1 MKKTAIAMF
10 LLGLSSAAY
19 AGGAHEVPVVSDTVI
34 DVTRP
39 SDNFGAEVTI
49 VVSRQSV
56 GLIAFHLDESSTL
69 PKNVTADDIEKAS
82 LWVWV
87 KSIEDKEGAP
97 TAASM
102 SFSQTDGEHEEDIV
116 TWETR
121 PAIGEA
127 FHERTVSASRQFAL
141 VDVTDPVKKSII
153 NRDRDVGFAVGT
165 TTDGVTVALD
175 SKENDLTGH
184 QPRLMIALK
193 PVPGPQGPQGERG
206 NDGIGSGTPGP
217 KGDPGEKGDKGD
229 KGDAG
234 VAGPQG
240 PQGEKGRDGDGISG
254 PKGDKGDK
262 GDTGP
267 SGPQGQKG
275 DAGATGPQ
283 GPKGDPGPQGP
294 QGEKGRDGDGI
305 PGQKGDTGPQ
315 GPQGEKGDP
324 GPQGPQGEKGDKGDK
339 GDPGYCK
346 SGCH

>member
-1 MKKTAIAMF
+1 MKKTAIALF
-10 LLGLSSAAY
+10 LFGLSSAAY

-34 DVTRP
+34 DVSRP
-39 SDNFGAEVTI
+39 AYNFGSEGRI
-49 VVSRQSV
+49 FVSRQSV
-56 GLIAFHLDESSTL
+56 GLVSFRLDESSTL
-69 PKNVTADDIEKAS
+69 PKNVTANDIEKAS

-87 KSIEDKEGAP
+87 NAIADNEGAKES
-97 TAASM
+97 ASLE
-102 SFSQTDGEHEEDIV
+102 FSQTEGEYPEDTV

-121 PAIGEA
+121 PVIGEA

-141 VDVTDPVKKSII
+141 VDVTDPVKKAII

-217 KGDPGEKGDKGD
+217 KGDPGEKGEKGD
-229 KGDAG
+229 TG
-234 VAGPQG
+234 VAGPQGPQGQQG
-240 PQGEKGRDGDGISG
+240 PQGEKGRDGDGIPG
-254 PKGDKGDK
+254 PKGDKGDI
-262 GDTGP
+262 GP
-267 SGPQGQKG
+267 AGPQGQKG

-283 GPKGDPGPQGP
+283 GQKRDPGPQGP

-315 GPQGEKGDP
+315 GEKGDP
-324 GPQGPQGEKGDKGDK
+324 GPQGPQGPQGEKGEK

-346 SGCH
+346 SWCH

>member
-1 MKKTAIAMF
+1 MKKTAIALF
-10 LLGLSSAAY
+10 LLSISSAAY
-19 AGGAHEVPVVSDTVI
+19 AGGAHEVPVVSDTMV
-34 DVTRP
+34 DVSRP
-39 SDNFGAEVTI
+39 SDNFGAEGYI
-49 VVSRQSV
+49 VVSSRSV
-56 GLIAFHLDESSTL
+56 GLIAFHLDENSTL
-69 PKNVTADDIEKAS
+69 PQNASADDIEKAS
-82 LWVWV
+82 LWVWLSSV
-87 KSIEDKEGAP
+87 VDKEGAP
-97 TAASM
+97 TAASL
-102 SFSQTDGEHEEDIV
+102 SFSQTDGEYDEESV
-116 TWETR
+116 TLETR
-121 PAIGEA
+121 PVIGDA

-141 VDVTDPVKKSII
+141 VDVTDQVKKAIR
-153 NRDRDVGFAVGT
+153 NRDRDVWFAVGT

-206 NDGIGSGTPGP
+206 NDGLGSGVPGP
-217 KGDPGEKGDKGD
+217 KGDPGEKGEKGEKGD

-240 PQGEKGRDGDGISG
+240 PQGEKGRDGDGIPG
-254 PKGDKGDK
+254 PKGDN

-267 SGPQGQKG
+267 AGPQGQKG

-283 GPKGDPGPQGP
+283 GPKGDPGQQGP

-315 GPQGEKGDP
+315 GEKGDQGP
-324 GPQGPQGEKGDKGDK
+324 QGPQGPQGEKGDK

>member
-1 MKKTAIAMF
+1 MKKTAIALF

-34 DVTRP
+34 DVSRQA
-39 SDNFGAEVTI
+39 DNFGSEGSI
-49 VVSRQSV
+49 FVSRQSV
-56 GLIAFHLDESSTL
+56 GLISFHLDENSTL
-69 PKNVTADDIEKAS
+69 PKNATADDIEKAS

-97 TAASM
+97 AAASL
-102 SFSQTDGEHEEDIV
+102 SFSQTDGEYFEDAV

-121 PAIGEA
+121 PVIGDA

-141 VDVTDPVKKSII
+141 VDVTDQVKKAIR

-175 SKENDLTGH
+175 SKENERTGH

-206 NDGIGSGTPGP
+206 NDGLGSGVPGP
-217 KGDPGEKGDKGD
+217 KGDPGEKGEKGD

-240 PQGEKGRDGDGISG
+240 PQGEKGRDGDGIPG
-254 PKGDKGDK
+254 PKGDK

-267 SGPQGQKG
+267 AGPQGQKG
-275 DAGATGPQ
+275 DTGATGPQ

-305 PGQKGDTGPQ
+305 PGEKGDTGPQ
-315 GPQGEKGDP
+315 GPQGPQGDKGDT
-324 GPQGPQGEKGDKGDK
+324 GPQGPKGDKGDK

-346 SGCH
+346 GGCH

>member
-1 MKKTAIAMF
+1 MKKTAIALF
-10 LLGLSSAAY
+10 LFGLSSAAY
-19 AGGAHEVPVVSDTVI
+19 AGGTHEVPVVSDTVI
-34 DVTRP
+34 DVSRP
-39 SDNFGAEVTI
+39 ADNFGSEGSI
-49 VVSRQSV
+49 FVSRQSV
-56 GLIAFHLDESSTL
+56 GLVSFRLDESSTL
-69 PKNVTADDIEKAS
+69 PKNVTANDIEKAI

-206 NDGIGSGTPGP
+206 NDGIGSGVPGP
-217 KGDPGEKGDKGD
+217 KGDPGDKGEKGDT
-229 KGDAG
+229 G
-234 VAGPQG
+234 VAGPQGPQGQQG
-240 PQGEKGRDGDGISG
+240 PQGEKGRDGDGIPG
-254 PKGDKGDK
+254 PKGDKGDI
-262 GDTGP
+262 GP
-267 SGPQGQKG
+267 AGPQGPQGPKG
-275 DAGATGPQ
+275 NDGATGPQ
-283 GPKGDPGPQGP
+283 GSKGDPGPQGP

-305 PGQKGDTGPQ
+305 PGEKGDTGPQGEKGDQGPQ
-315 GPQGEKGDP
+315 GPQGEKG
-324 GPQGPQGEKGDKGDK
+324 EK

-346 SGCH
+346 SWCH

>member
-1 MKKTAIAMF
+1 MKKTAIALF
-10 LLGLSSAAY
+10 LLCLSSAAY

-34 DVTRP
+34 DVSRP
-39 SDNFGAEVTI
+39 ADNFGSEGSI
-49 VVSRQSV
+49 FVSRQSV
-56 GLIAFHLDESSTL
+56 GLVAFRLDESSTL
-69 PKNVTADDIEKAS
+69 PKNVTANDIEKAS

-87 KSIEDKEGAP
+87 NAIADNEGAKESASIE
-97 TAASM
+97 
-102 SFSQTDGEHEEDIV
+102 FSQTEGEYSEDTV
-116 TWETR
+116 TWKTR
-121 PAIGEA
+121 PVIGEA

-141 VDVTDPVKKSII
+141 VDVTDPVKKAIR
-153 NRDRDVGFAVGT
+153 NRDRDVWFAVGT

-206 NDGIGSGTPGP
+206 NDGLGSGVPGP
-217 KGDPGEKGDKGD
+217 KGDPGEKGEKGEKGD

-240 PQGEKGRDGDGISG
+240 PQGEKGRDGDGIPG
-254 PKGDKGDK
+254 PKGDN

-267 SGPQGQKG
+267 AGPQGQKG

-315 GPQGEKGDP
+315 GEKGDP
-324 GPQGPQGEKGDKGDK
+324 GPQGPQGPQGEKGDK

>member
-1 MKKTAIAMF
+1 MKKTSIA
-10 LLGLSSAAY
+10 LLLFGLYSAAY

-39 SDNFGAEVTI
+39 SDNFGSEGSVF
-49 VVSRQSV
+49 VYRQSL

-87 KSIEDKEGAP
+87 SAIEDNEGAQAEVSIE
-97 TAASM
+97 
-102 SFSQTDGEHEEDIV
+102 FSQTDGDYSEDAV

-121 PAIGEA
+121 PMIGDA

-141 VDVTDPVKKSII
+141 VDVTDQVKKAIR

-165 TTDGVTVALD
+165 PSVGVTVALD

-206 NDGIGSGTPGP
+206 NDGLGSGVPGP

-254 PKGDKGDK
+254 PK

>member
-1 MKKTAIAMF
+1 MKKTAIALF
-10 LLGLSSAAY
+10 LFGLSSASY
-19 AGGAHEVPVVSDTVI
+19 AGGAHEVPVVSDTMI
-34 DVTRP
+34 DISRP
-39 SDNFGAEVTI
+39 SDNFGAEGDI
-49 VVSRQSV
+49 VVSLHSS

-69 PKNVTADDIEKAS
+69 PQNVSAEDIEKVS

-87 KSIEDKEGAP
+87 NSINDKEGVQ
-97 TAASM
+97 ASALLD
-102 SFSQTDGEHEEDIV
+102 FSQTDGEYEEDTV
-116 TWETR
+116 TWKTR
-121 PAIGEA
+121 PLIEDA
-127 FHERTVSASRQFAL
+127 FHERTLSASRKFAL
-141 VDVTDPVKKSII
+141 VDVTDPVKKAIR
-153 NRDRDVGFAVGT
+153 NRDRDVGFAIGT
-165 TTDGVTVALD
+165 PTDGVTVAID
-175 SKENDLTGH
+175 SKENERTGH

-193 PVPGPQGPQGERG
+193 PVPGPQGPQGY
-206 NDGIGSGTPGP
+206 
-217 KGDPGEKGDKGD
+217 PGEKGD

-240 PQGEKGRDGDGISG
+240 PQGEKGRDGDGIPG

-262 GDTGP
+262 GDAGST
-267 SGPQGQKG
+267 GPQGQKG
-275 DAGATGPQ
+275 NDGATGPQ

-315 GPQGEKGDP
+315 GEKGEP